1 MDNAPCEHFAALV
14 EPAKPRGPR
23 HCQQCVD
30 MGDTWV
36 HLRACLGCGQIGCC
50 DQSKNTHAR
59 KHWEEQGHPLIQSA
73 ELGETWRYC
82 YPDELMQ
89 W

>member
-1 MDNAPCEHFAALV
+1 MTQLCEHFQNAG

-23 HCQQCVD
+23 RCEQCVE

-36 HLRACLGCGQIGCC
+36 HLRACLTCGQIGCC

-59 KHWEEQGHPLIQSA
+59 KHWAEQGHPLIQSV
-73 ELGETWRYC
+73 EIGESWRFC
-82 YPDELMQ
+82 FPDGVFAK
-89 W
+89 